1 MTHWPFLSLL
11 IWVSI
16 LGAVPVLLAGDR
28 RPRLARWLA
37 LLVALLTLAINLAM
51 LPGFNDATAAMQFTE
66 SHLWIRALNVHY
78 ALGVDGIAMALIL
91 LTTITTVL
99 VIIGAWEVIKTRVHQ
114 YMAAM
119 LVLQGFMIGVFAATD
134 ALLFYVFF
142 EAQLIPMFILI
153 GVWGGPRRVYASI
166 KFFLYT
172 FLGSIFML
180 VGLIYLY
187 SRAGTFDI
195 AALQALPLGMD
206 AQTWLFFAFLL
217 AFAVK
222 IPMVPVHTWLPDAH
236 VEAPTGGSVM
246 LAAVML

>member
-37 LLVALLTLAINLAM
+37 LLVALLTLVINLAM
-51 LPGFNDATAAMQFTE
+51 LPGFNDTTAAMQFTE
-66 SHLWIRALNVHY
+66 SHMWIRALNVHY

-153 GVWGGPRRVYASI
+153 GVWGGPRRVYASLNS
-166 KFFLYT
+166 FCTRFSAR
-172 FLGSIFML
+172 FSC
-180 VGLIYLY
+180 
-187 SRAGTFDI
+187 
-195 AALQALPLGMD
+195 
-206 AQTWLFFAFLL
+206 
-217 AFAVK
+217 
-222 IPMVPVHTWLPDAH
+222 
-236 VEAPTGGSVM
+236 
-246 LAAVML
+246 